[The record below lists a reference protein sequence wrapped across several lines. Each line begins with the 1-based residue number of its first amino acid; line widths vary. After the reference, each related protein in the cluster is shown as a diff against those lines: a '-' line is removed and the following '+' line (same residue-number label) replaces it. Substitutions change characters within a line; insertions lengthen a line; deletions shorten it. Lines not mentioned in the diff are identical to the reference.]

1 MDEDTA
7 RTAMTILTR
16 AINSNL
22 VITVGDG
29 WKEDLEALK
38 ILLSDGLAEL
48 TVLPARGRGLTVF
61 PTETGIDLLD
71 AVSKIRSEEE
81 AEALARTDAR
91 IAAAYAEAVARTI
104 DGAPVTL
111 PRVP

>member
-16 AINSNL
+16 ALNSNL
-22 VITVGDG
+22 VIFAGDRSD
-29 WKEDLEALK
+29 ENLEVLK

-48 TVLPARGRGLTVF
+48 TVLPTRGLTIF
-61 PTETGIDLLD
+61 PTAAGIDLLD
-71 AVSKIRSEEE
+71 AVSEIRREEE

-91 IAAAYAEAVARTI
+91 IAAAYTEAVARVI
-104 DGAPVTL
+104 AGAPVTL
-111 PRVP
+111 PQVP